1 MTDRSALPLR
11 PCVGIV
17 LFNDAGQ
24 VFVGKRIGIDDA
36 WQMPQGGIDE
46 GETPRQAGLRE
57 LEEEIGTRSV
67 EVVAE
72 TADWIAY
79 EFPSDL
85 PGKIREKWR
94 GQTQKWL
101 ACRFTGTA
109 ADIDLQTEHP
119 EFDDWKWVDLGAVVD
134 LIVPF
139 KRATYEAVV
148 SEFEPAITAATAI
161 PAR

>member
-1 MTDRSALPLR
+1 MTDRTQLPYR

-17 LFNDAGQ
+17 LFNDAGE
-24 VFVGKRIGIDDA
+24 VFVGKRIGIADA

-57 LEEEIGTRSV
+57 LEEEVGTSRV
-67 EVVAE
+67 EIVAE

-79 EFPSDL
+79 EFPEDL
-85 PGKIREKWR
+85 PGKIRKHWR

-101 ACRFTGTA
+101 ACRFTGTPD
-109 ADIDLQTEHP
+109 DINLATQHP
-119 EFDDWKWVDLGAVVD
+119 EFDDWKWVDLTSVVD

-139 KRATYEAVV
+139 KRATYQMVV
-148 SEFEPAITAATAI
+148 AELGPVIAAQTQG

>member
-17 LFNDAGQ
+17 LFNDAGE
-24 VFVGKRIGIDDA
+24 VFVGKRIGMADA

-57 LEEEIGTRSV
+57 LEEEIGTRAV
-67 EVVAE
+67 ELVAE

-79 EFPSDL
+79 EFPANL

-101 ACRFTGTA
+101 ACRFTGTPD
-109 ADIDLQTEHP
+109 DIDLQTEHP
-119 EFDDWKWVDLGAVVD
+119 EFDDWKWVDIATVVD

-139 KRATYEAVV
+139 KRATYEAVI
-148 SEFEPAITAATAI
+148 SELGPVIAEATA
-161 PAR
+161 PSTR

>member
-17 LFNDAGQ
+17 LFNDTGQ
-24 VFVGKRIGIDDA
+24 VFVGKRIGIADA
-36 WQMPQGGIDE
+36 WQMPQGGIDK

-57 LEEEIGTRSV
+57 LEEEIGTSSV

-72 TADWIAY
+72 TAGWVTY
-79 EFPSDL
+79 EFPADL
-85 PGKIREKWR
+85 PGKIRESWR

-109 ADIDLQTEHP
+109 TDIDLQTEHP
-119 EFDDWKWVDLGAVVD
+119 EFDDWKWVDLGVVVE

-148 SEFEPAITAATAI
+148 AELGPAIAAATAT
-161 PAR
+161 PDR